1 MMSRLRV
8 SSKSAAVIAWTAVL
22 ILAGA
27 CGTGRKL
34 SGLYSGEVTADVSIP
49 SASSYDTTAIAAGM
63 KLVESH
69 EGNESVV
76 MNAVL
81 DEESG
86 EMVATDRIVASVVS
100 AKFRNVAER
109 HGKVD
114 LEFLIQVPASMQDSR
129 WQLRFHPDMFM
140 LGDSIRLEDVL
151 ITGAGYRAA
160 QLRGY
165 EHYRR
170 FLSRI
175 VDDPDYFI
183 DERDLE
189 IFIERNIPE
198 LYAFRND
205 TSFVSYEDFSSS
217 FGVTGRQAVEHYTDR
232 FALWLN
238 ERRRARSP
246 KVMRRLVKVPIVT
259 DGIRLDTVMRS
270 SDGDFIYSYSQT
282 INTRPALKRVDI
294 VMSGEI
300 YDADR
305 RIYTMPPADPLTYY
319 ISSLSSP
326 ADVSERYR
334 TIVVSRNVESEAS
347 YRIDFRQGDAA
358 VDSTLGRNA
367 AVLSQM
373 AALLRSLGSETE
385 LVLDSVIVRASASPE
400 GSVPANDRLAAR
412 RAASVSAF
420 FRDGMPEMTDIAF
433 GFSSAG
439 ENWPLLDSLVRS
451 DTLLTSGQ
459 KEDYRALRDMRDQD
473 ACEARLSSRAYY
485 PYMRDRLYPLLRTV
499 VLDCHMHR
507 AGMTRDTVHT
517 SELDTCYMRAVNLLK
532 DREYAAAA
540 ELLSP
545 YEDINTALAYLA
557 LDRNRSA
564 LIILSR
570 LQESAAVDY
579 LLALA
584 NSRVGEEMT
593 AVEMYLRSCSM
604 DRSFVHRGNLDPEIS
619 ALIKKYKLN
628 EL

>member
-1 MMSRLRV
+1 MSRLRV
-8 SSKSAAVIAWTAVL
+8 SSRCGAVMAWTAAL
-22 ILAGA
+22 FLAGA

-34 SGLYSGEVTADVSIP
+34 SGLYSGEVAAAVSIP
-49 SASSYDTTAIAAGM
+49 SSSSYDTTAIAAGM
-63 KLVESH
+63 KLVESQ

-86 EMVATDRIVASVVS
+86 EMVASDRIVASVVS

-114 LEFLIQVPASMQDSR
+114 LEFLIRVPASMQDSR

-175 VDDPDYFI
+175 VDDPEYFI
-183 DERDLE
+183 DVRDLE

-232 FALWLN
+232 LALWLN

-259 DGIRLDTVMRS
+259 EGIRLDTVMRS
-270 SDGDFIYSYSQT
+270 SDGDFIYSYRQT

-300 YDADR
+300 YDSDR
-305 RIYTMPPADPLTYY
+305 RIYTMPAAAPLTYY
-319 ISSLSSP
+319 ISSLSSL
-326 ADVSERYR
+326 ADLSERYR

-400 GSVPANDRLAAR
+400 GSVPANGRLAAR
-412 RAASVSAF
+412 RAASVAAF
-420 FRDGMPEMTDIAF
+420 FRDGMPEMTDISF

-439 ENWPLLDSLVRS
+439 ENWKMLDSLVQS
-451 DTLLTSGQ
+451 DTSLTSAQ
-459 KEDYRALRDMRDQD
+459 KEDYRALSGLRDQD
-473 ACEARLSSRAYY
+473 ASEARLSTRAYY
-485 PYMRDRLYPLLRTV
+485 PYLRGRLYPQLRTV
-499 VLDCHMHR
+499 VLNCHMHR
-507 AGMTRDTVHT
+507 AGMLSDTVHT
-517 SELDTCYMRAVNLLK
+517 SELDTCYMRGVNLLK
-532 DREYAAAA
+532 DRDYAAAA
-540 ELLSP
+540 DLLSP

-570 LQESAAVDY
+570 LPESAAVDY

-584 NSRVGEEMT
+584 NSRVGEEKA

-604 DRSFVHRGNLDPEIS
+604 DQSFVHRGNLDPEIS

>member
-1 MMSRLRV
+1 MSRLRV
-8 SSKSAAVIAWTAVL
+8 SSRPWAVIVCALVLLLAV
-22 ILAGA
+22 A
-27 CGTGRKL
+27 CGTGRKISEL
-34 SGLYSGEVTADVSIP
+34 HSGEVTAVVSIP
-49 SASSYDTTAIAAGM
+49 SSSSYDTTAIAAGM

-69 EGNESVV
+69 EGSGPVV

-86 EMVATDRIVASVVS
+86 EMVASDRIVASVVS

-151 ITGAGYRAA
+151 ITGAGYRAS

-189 IFIERNIPE
+189 IFIERNIPD

-205 TSFVSYEDFSSS
+205 TSYVSYEDFSSS
-217 FGVTGRQAVEHYTDR
+217 LGVTGRQAVEHYTDR

-259 DGIRLDTVMRS
+259 EGIRLDTVMRS
-270 SDGDFIYSYSQT
+270 SGGDFIYSYRQT

-305 RIYTMPPADPLTYY
+305 RIYTMPPAEPLTYY
-319 ISSLSSP
+319 ISSLSSL

-334 TIVVSRNVESEAS
+334 TMVVSRRVESEAS

-358 VDSTLGRNA
+358 VDSTLGSNA
-367 AVLSQM
+367 VTLSRM
-373 AALLRSLGSETE
+373 AGLLRSLSSGTE
-385 LVLDSVIVRASASPE
+385 LVLDSVIVMASASPE
-400 GSVPANDRLAAR
+400 GSVSSNDRIAAM
-412 RAASVSAF
+412 RAASVATF
-420 FRDGMPEMTDIAF
+420 FRDGMPEMSDIAF
-433 GFSSAG
+433 GFRSAG
-439 ENWPLLDSLVRS
+439 ENWPLLDNLVQTDS
-451 DTLLTSGQ
+451 SLTSVQ
-459 KEDYRALRDMRDQD
+459 KEDYRTLRGLRDQD
-473 ACEARLSSRAYY
+473 VCEARLSSRPYY
-485 PYMRDRLYPLLRTV
+485 PYLKNRLYPLLRTV

-507 AGMTRDTVHT
+507 TGMTRDTVHT
-517 SELDTCYMRAVNLLK
+517 TELDTCYMRAVNLLQ
-532 DREYAAAA
+532 DRDYAAAA

-545 YEDINTALAYLA
+545 YEDMNTALAYLA

-570 LQESAAVDY
+570 LPESAAVDY

-584 NSRVGEEMT
+584 NSRVGEEKN
-593 AVEMYLRSCSM
+593 AVEKYLRSCSM
-604 DRSFVHRGNLDPEIS
+604 DQSFVHRGNLDPEIS